1 MNNKCRLIK
10 QNNNKMQF
18 KLLCC
23 HNYPELKIVRKW
35 TLNNIKTGFG
45 RNNKHQLEN
54 KDQVFA
60 RTVNISDHFITKAK
74 LKVSQILFV

>member
-74 LKVSQILFV
+74 FKLSQILFV

>member
-23 HNYPELKIVRKW
+23 HNYPELKIVRKR

-54 KDQVFA
+54 KD
-60 RTVNISDHFITKAK
+60 
-74 LKVSQILFV
+74 

>member
-1 MNNKCRLIK
+1 MNNKCGLIK
-10 QNNNKMQF
+10 LNNNKMQF

-23 HNYPELKIVRKW
+23 HNHPELKIVRKW
-35 TLNNIKTGFG
+35 TLNNIKRGFG

-54 KDQVFA
+54 KDQVFV

-74 LKVSQILFV
+74 FQVTLDII